1 MKLHVNS
8 LKPKDNYIR
17 KRNTISKMSKKD
29 IRFLS
34 AVRTGRNLV
43 KVQRLRAKFRNELNE
58 VKLLQYQ
65 DMIENACSSFD
76 EDTNLSEGVS
86 FTHLS
91 KDRGGLLPGFNS
103 LAHLRATLRKLV
115 KLEETKR
122 SLHQLSKGEGS
133 SGEGDSQ
140 FNAEV
145 DQKKMM
151 YQKKRRY
158 LL

>member
-1 MKLHVNS
+1 
-8 LKPKDNYIR
+8 
-17 KRNTISKMSKKD
+17 MSKKD

-76 EDTNLSEGVS
+76 EDTNLSEGLS

-91 KDRGGLLPGFNS
+91 KDRGGLYP
-103 LAHLRATLRKLV
+103 
-115 KLEETKR
+115 
-122 SLHQLSKGEGS
+122 
-133 SGEGDSQ
+133 DSI
-140 FNAEV
+140 A
-145 DQKKMM
+145 
-151 YQKKRRY
+151 
-158 LL
+158 